1 MAKESNTKAFD
12 FQSEALDGCL
22 DSGVGVLHFKDKVFE
37 MSVDFSLQ
45 SMLFEK
51 IKIASE
57 SDDIKVLLMKCAH
70 SVLGEEKN
78 DQYWRCVVG
87 LCDEGESCDFF
98 GITDPATA
106 VARVDST
113 LNQIILT
120 MLRFDK
126 FVISAV
132 QGSVVTDFLGAIL
145 AADYRIV
152 SDDTVFTFPHVKYGL
167 PPRGGLAYI
176 LPMYIGLLKTKQIL
190 FKGESLKAD
199 EAHRLGL
206 VDEVIKKEEFDDRC
220 LEIAKRFT
228 RIPPD
233 ILACIKKLIGFNVRE
248 LEEFFKLES
257 SLTNVYQIH
266 LPKE

>member
-1 MAKESNTKAFD
+1 MVKESNTKAFD
-12 FQSEALDGCL
+12 FQSEALDGYL
-22 DSGVGVLHFKDKVFE
+22 DSGVGVLHFKDKVFQ

-57 SDDIKVLLMKCAH
+57 SDDIKVLLLKCAH

-78 DQYWRCVVG
+78 DQYWRCIIG

-126 FVISAV
+126 FVISAL
-132 QGSVVTDFLGAIL
+132 QGSVVTDFLGATL

-152 SDDTVFTFPHVKYGL
+152 SDDTVFTFPHIKYGL
-167 PPRGGLAYI
+167 PPRVEAPMCGVMNTFSRPISGLPVGGSFSNTSRAAPAIVPFFTASASACSCTTSPRAQLIRYAVFFI
-176 LPMYIGLLKTKQIL
+176 MENCSGPTMP
-190 FKGESLKAD
+190 
-199 EAHRLGL
+199 L
-206 VDEVIKKEEFDDRC
+206 VS
-220 LEIAKRFT
+220 
-228 RIPPD
+228 
-233 ILACIKKLIGFNVRE
+233 GVRA
-248 LEEFFKLES
+248 
-257 SLTNVYQIH
+257 V
-266 LPKE
+266 